1 MHVCI
6 RNMLIS
12 FLLHIAG
19 IVLLLLLT
27 PSSAG
32 IPRPTKDRVTDP
44 RILLPPAP
52 GRGEGIPRYSLAAF
66 GSRPGRLWRLKLQFI
81 SRNRSGAL
89 QSAGRKLEDRMGPQA

>member
-1 MHVCI
+1 MHAYR

-32 IPRPTKDRVTDP
+32 IPRPSKERVTDP
-44 RILLPPAP
+44 RILLSPAP
-52 GRGEGIPRYSLAAF
+52 GRGSIPRYSLAAF
-66 GSRPGRLWRLKLQFI
+66 VSRPSRLQRLKLQLV

-89 QSAGRKLEDRMGPQA
+89 QSAGRKLKDRMGAQA